1 MAQAH
6 EVRPGETSISI
17 DERREKLE
25 SLIAQKLQEGYWIES
40 QSDIQAVLVLG
51 GGRKWLLGPRREDH
65 REAVSVD
72 VEGHMEVLV
81 LPKRRY

>member
-6 EVRPGETSISI
+6 EVRQDETI
-17 DERREKLE
+17 EARREKLE
-25 SLIAQKLQEGYWIES
+25 ALIAQKLQEGYWIES

-51 GGRKWLLGPRREDH
+51 GGRKLLVGPRREDH

-72 VEGHMEVLV
+72 VEGHVDVLV